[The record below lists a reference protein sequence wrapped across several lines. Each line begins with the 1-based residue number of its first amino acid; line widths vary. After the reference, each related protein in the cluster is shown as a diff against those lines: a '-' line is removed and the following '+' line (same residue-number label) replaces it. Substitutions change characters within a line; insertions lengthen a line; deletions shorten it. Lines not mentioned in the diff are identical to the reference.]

1 MRRRLVRYDC
11 RKVLL
16 DMIADELDDD
26 EEASSSSSESGD
38 EEDPNE
44 TNIALLDKNSQSIR
58 TEQVNRKCFYE

>member
-1 MRRRLVRYDC
+1 
-11 RKVLL
+11 
-16 DMIADELDDD
+16 MIADELDND

-58 TEQVNRKCFYE
+58 TEQVNRKFFYE